1 MLVDV
6 LMHVPLLSQFVTQP
20 ATIQGGMA
28 QIYRVR
34 VLRDGTLLA
43 G

>member
-1 MLVDV
+1 
-6 LMHVPLLSQFVTQP
+6 VPLLSQFVTQP
-20 ATIQGGMA
+20 DMLQGGIA